1 MPARLLRRQLG
12 SQSRRLDRQRAN
24 TLLPVGITLSGLYT
38 RESSGQLSQRYEGW
52 FGRGDVLVLVSP
64 TIALAGGVGY
74 EKIETSQ
81 RDPLLTSAGDPA
93 LDEDGRFV
101 TDRNSPRR
109 IAYRTE
115 GVYYDAGVVWRPNR
129 RTEVRGSV
137 GRRYGST
144 SYTGSLTYQASLTV
158 GYSAIVY
165 DTVTTFGRQLR
176 TGLANTPT
184 SFRVQRDPFAQ
195 QFGGCVF
202 GTTGASP
209 GGCFDDVFQSISTAS
224 YRARGIEGVVAATR
238 GRSTSG
244 RASATPI
251 ASSTRRTRAPASSST
266 RRRTRASTASCSTA
280 AR

>member
-1 MPARLLRRQLG
+1 M
-12 SQSRRLDRQRAN
+12 
-24 TLLPVGITLSGLYT
+24 
-38 RESSGQLSQRYEGW
+38 
-52 FGRGDVLVLVSP
+52 LVLVSP

-81 RDPLLTSAGDPA
+81 RDPLLTSADPA

-115 GVYYDAGVVWRPNR
+115 GVYYDAGVVWRPHR
-129 RTEVRGSV
+129 RIEVRGSV

-144 SYTGSLTYQASLTV
+144 SFTGSLAYQASPTV
-158 GYSAIVY
+158 GYSAVVY

-176 TGLANTPT
+176 TGLVNTPT

-195 QFGGCVF
+195 QFGDCVF

-224 YRARGIEGVVAATR
+224 YRARGIEGVAVATR

-244 RASATPI
+244 AGLGYANRKLYAPNTGSGIVVYGQEDESVYGRLFYSRALTAVSSVDANLFANYYDSELQGAEGVWSGGGQAAYNRRFGRLGATAASASMPSRSAT
-251 ASSTRRTRAPASSST
+251 
-266 RRRTRASTASCSTA
+266 
-280 AR
+280 